1 MSLEIKSPE
10 DFFDRPDYREV
21 LDFGEKTGRELL
33 EILGAYIF
41 PDTKSVK
48 CGIRNCRTP
57 HRRGYLI
64 STTDGLETNIG
75 NVCGKKHLGAIFTE
89 KTSQYRKKQAYQRN
103 LEQFHIV
110 KSRVQELWGEL
121 DELKLAAE
129 RVSKLKIILN
139 KCHPNVVRAL
149 INRSKVNDAVLGAS
163 IPMTREEAE
172 RLYVHEAKESVDGKV
187 QTFEAWLAKG
197 WPKKKVVAGQIAGLK
212 FWTNDLHKALRQ
224 EILSPAE
231 ELRNMDVNSVDQLSL
246 RRLAEFSRWSQQLD
260 ANMER
265 ARIIISDGEAFFE
278 LQNIKMLRLLGDEL
292 DEASSLLLEPALHG
306 FRTQAAWFY
315 GVGG

>member
-10 DFFDRPDYREV
+10 DFVDRPDYREV
-21 LDFGEKTGRELL
+21 LDFGEKSGRELL

-89 KTSQYRKKQAYQRN
+89 KTNQYRKKQAYQRN

-129 RVSKLKIILN
+129 RISKLKILLN
-139 KCHPNVVRAL
+139 KCHPNLVRVL
-149 INRSKVNDAVLGAS
+149 VNRSKINNSALGRR

-187 QTFEAWLAKG
+187 QQFEAWLAKG
-197 WPKKKVVAGQIAGLK
+197 WPKKLVVAGQIAGLR
-212 FWTNDLHKALRQ
+212 FWMSDLHQVLRQ
-224 EILSPAE
+224 EILNPAE
-231 ELRNMDVNSVDQLSL
+231 EIQKIDINGVEQLSL
-246 RRLAEFSRWSQQLD
+246 RKLTEFSRCSQQLD
-260 ANMER
+260 TNLEK
-265 ARIIISDGEAFFE
+265 ARTIILDGEAFFE
-278 LQNIKMLRLLGDEL
+278 LQNVQMLKLLGDEL
-292 DEASSLLLEPALHG
+292 DAASSILLEPALG
-306 FRTQAAWFY
+306 DFRTQAGWFY
-315 GVGG
+315 G